1 MPSSWLTPSP
11 ETNFPLFACSSFS
24 TVSLLISPSPK
35 SILCDEYTTKFSA
48 CKPYIIFALTSGKIF
63 SYFLCFAL
71 AVSLNIEYNV
81 FCKPTFFDKDRPVSF
96 SDLRFIFYILPPF
109 VLLHTVLPSKYR
121 NALLFFG
128 SLGIYAFGAGL
139 ECAGILLG
147 MTALNYLFGRWM
159 KDEEPYMRRAF
170 LGLGLFLDFLSLFF
184 FKYLTAVF
192 DVLARFGYDDYSFLH
207 IALPLGVSFYIFQ
220 MTAYLIDVCR
230 GAVEPETSFIDFGA
244 FVSAF
249 PQLTMGPILRYGD
262 VRKALKDRKP
272 GRVDIEQGFQLFC
285 IGLSF
290 KVLLADQLA
299 YLWVVLERIGF
310 DYISTPLAWLGA
322 VGYSL
327 QLYFDFQG
335 YSLMAMGLGGM
346 LALPVARNFDDP
358 YLSRSV
364 SDFYRRWH
372 MTLGTWFRDYL
383 YIPLGGSRR
392 GTARTLLSLAVVWLL
407 TGLWHGPTVNYLIWG
422 GVLFVFIALEKL
434 FLRKTFGKLHVLPH
448 LYLLFVIVQTW
459 VIFRVESLSDL
470 LAYFRRLYPFFG
482 DAAAINYGDF
492 LKYFTSYWW
501 LFAIGVFLCLPW
513 PRRWYERARGNAL
526 VWVPLFALFWTSV
539 YFLST
544 GSGSEFLYFRF

>member
-1 MPSSWLTPSP
+1 M
-11 ETNFPLFACSSFS
+11 
-24 TVSLLISPSPK
+24 
-35 SILCDEYTTKFSA
+35 
-48 CKPYIIFALTSGKIF
+48 
-63 SYFLCFAL
+63 
-71 AVSLNIEYNV
+71 
-81 FCKPTFFDKDRPVSF
+81 SF